1 MSDIVKT
8 NANLPDKI
16 EDLAKFVLFN
26 REKIV
31 AVRAEIR
38 AIDKLHLAQE
48 LREQKREEATML
60 SEVLLDAEVRIGEL
74 FKEMPKAI
82 KGNQYTGKM
91 VSNSDVTNQMTKE
104 ERINN
109 LGFSKMQAS
118 RLETL
123 ADNKDI
129 VEFVK
134 AEARENGDFPTRAR
148 VFKLIN
154 YEKNQEDEDDE
165 YERFIADGAEAY
177 RGLTRII
184 NLIYKYDMSEYRM
197 DALRENFE
205 GALRVEDSIEWIEQ
219 AKDKLT
225 LLEVELRKTKKHK
238 FNFRRDLYNN

>member
-38 AIDKLHLAQE
+38 AIDKLKLAQE
-48 LREQKREEATML
+48 IREQKREEATML

-74 FKEMPKAI
+74 FKQIPTH
-82 KGNQYTGKM
+82 QGKRTDLEHTD
-91 VSNSDVTNQMTKE
+91 SDVGMLKSKKE
-104 ERINN
+104 IILD
-109 LGFSKMQAS
+109 LGFSEKQGE

-148 VFKLIN
+148 VFKLVD
-154 YEKNQEDEDDE
+154 YERNQEDEDDE
-165 YERFIADGAEAY
+165 YEGFIADGANAY
-177 RGLTRII
+177 KELIRIV
-184 NLIYKYDMSEYRM
+184 NMVAKYDMSEYRM
-197 DALRENFE
+197 DALRENFA

-225 LLEVELRKTKKHK
+225 LLEVELQKPKKHK
-238 FNFRRDLYNN
+238 FNFKIYKNNKNI